1 MPTRRV
7 AEMFGHPDVA
17 VVFAVFT
24 VMAFGSA
31 VVGPIMGELQS
42 SFGVSLA
49 VLGILL
55 SAPAIARVV
64 LTIPSGIM
72 SDRLPPRVPL
82 CGGTL
87 LMALGSIVCAIAPTF
102 TVLVAG
108 SLIGGLG
115 SALVFTPGMSHVVRI
130 SQGQNRGHATGR
142 IMAGVQLGGLFAPA
156 AAGFAATL
164 MNWRAAYVIAAIV
177 GLIAS
182 ALIWSQIKSPPPAS
196 SPKTSWSWQPEAMG
210 ISRTLLG
217 IAAFAVLLWGGTFTI
232 KRLVIPLYGSV
243 ALDLD
248 PAAIG
253 IVMTVAAATRTATM
267 FASGPIL
274 SAFGRH
280 RVLMM
285 TTALS
290 VTAALLM
297 LLPAT
302 LWLYGALALLY
313 ALGGIVT
320 ALPPV
325 LVAERTPHENV
336 GRAMGSMQFMVD
348 LLLLAFPPIIGLM
361 IDTGGF
367 PLVGITSAMMFGGTL
382 IIGLRLMGT
391 HQAPAET

>member
-1 MPTRRV
+1 MLARRI
-7 AEMFGHPDVA
+7 AHLFGHPDVA

-42 SFGVSLA
+42 SFDVPLA
-49 VLGILL
+49 VLGLVL

-72 SDRLPPRVPL
+72 SDRLPPRVL
-82 CGGTL
+82 LSTGTL
-87 LMALGSIVCAIAPTF
+87 LMSIGSVVCATAPSF
-102 TVLVAG
+102 TVLVGG
-108 SLIGGLG
+108 SLIAGLG
-115 SALVFTPGMSHVVRI
+115 SALVFTPGMSHIARL

-142 IMAGVQLGGLFAPA
+142 IMAGVQLGGLFSPA
-156 AAGFAATL
+156 AAGLAATL
-164 MNWRAAYVIAAIV
+164 LNWRAAYIIAAVVGVIAT
-177 GLIAS
+177 GLIWTQIRSPQPS
-182 ALIWSQIKSPPPAS
+182 AQPS
-196 SPKTSWSWQPEAMG
+196 TSWSWHPSSLG
-210 ISRTLLG
+210 ISKGLLG
-217 IAAFAVLLWGGTFTI
+217 IASFAVLLWGATFTV

-243 ALDLD
+243 ALNLD

-253 IVMTVAAATRTATM
+253 IVMTIAAAIRTATM

-274 SAFGRH
+274 TTFGRH

-285 TTALS
+285 TTTLS
-290 VTAALLM
+290 VTAALL
-297 LLPAT
+297 LILPAT

-313 ALGGIVT
+313 AIGGIVT

-325 LVAERTPHENV
+325 LVAERTPRENV

-348 LLLLAFPPIIGLM
+348 LLLLAFPPMIGLM

-367 PLVGITSAMMFGGTL
+367 PLVGITSAAMFAGAL
-382 IIGLRLMGT
+382 VAGLRIMGK
-391 HQAPAET
+391 

>member
-1 MPTRRV
+1 MLARRS
-7 AEMFGHPDVA
+7 AHLFGHPDVA

-42 SFGVSLA
+42 SFDVSLA
-49 VLGILL
+49 VLGLVL

-82 CGGTL
+82 STGTL
-87 LMALGSIVCAIAPTF
+87 LMSIGSVVCATAPSF
-102 TVLVAG
+102 AVLVGG
-108 SLIGGLG
+108 SLIAGLG
-115 SALVFTPGMSHVVRI
+115 SALVFTPGMSHIARL
-130 SQGQNRGHATGR
+130 SQGQNRGHTTGR
-142 IMAGVQLGGLFAPA
+142 IMAGVQLGGLFSPA
-156 AAGFAATL
+156 AAGLAATL
-164 MNWRAAYVIAAIV
+164 LNWRAAYMIAAVVGMIAT
-177 GLIAS
+177 GLIWTQIRSPQPS
-182 ALIWSQIKSPPPAS
+182 AEPS
-196 SPKTSWSWQPEAMG
+196 TSWSWRPSSLG
-210 ISRTLLG
+210 ISKGLLG
-217 IAAFAVLLWGGTFTI
+217 IAGFAVLLWGATFTI

-243 ALDLD
+243 ALNLD

-253 IVMTVAAATRTATM
+253 IVMTIAAATRTVTM

-274 SAFGRH
+274 TTFGRH

-285 TTALS
+285 TTTLS
-290 VTAALLM
+290 VTAAFLLI
-297 LLPAT
+297 LPAT

-313 ALGGIVT
+313 AIGGIVT

-325 LVAERTPHENV
+325 LVAEQTPRENV

-348 LLLLAFPPIIGLM
+348 LLLLAFPPMIGLM

-367 PLVGITSAMMFGGTL
+367 PLVGITSAAMFAGAL
-382 IIGLRLMGT
+382 VVGLRVMGKQPT
-391 HQAPAET
+391 SPGP

>member
-1 MPTRRV
+1 MPKRRIT
-7 AEMFGHPDVA
+7 EMFGHPDVA

-42 SFGVSLA
+42 SFSVPLA
-49 VLGILL
+49 VLGLLL

-87 LMALGSIVCAIAPTF
+87 LMALGSIVCAIAPNF
-102 TVLVAG
+102 AMLVAG
-108 SLIGGLG
+108 SLIAGLG
-115 SALVFTPGMSHVVRI
+115 SALVFTPGMSHIVRI
-130 SQGQNRGHATGR
+130 SQAKSRGHATGR

-164 MNWRAAYVIAAIV
+164 LNWRAAYVIAALV
-177 GLIAS
+177 GVIAS
-182 ALIWSQIKSPPPAS
+182 GLIWSQIKSPRPTS
-196 SPKTSWSWQPEAMG
+196 SRSGSWSWQPKSMG

-253 IVMTVAAATRTATM
+253 IVMTAAAAARTATM

-274 SAFGRH
+274 TTFGRH
-280 RVLMM
+280 RVLIM

-290 VTAALLM
+290 VTAALFL

-302 LWLYGALALLY
+302 LWLYGSIALLY

-336 GRAMGSMQFMVD
+336 GRAMGSMQFLVD
-348 LLLLAFPPIIGLM
+348 LLLLAFPPIVGLM
-361 IDTGGF
+361 IDRGGF
-367 PLVGITSAMMFGGTL
+367 PLVGVTSAMMFIGTL
-382 IIGLRLMGT
+382 AIGLRLMGR
-391 HQAPAET
+391 HQLPADP